1 MMVLDARIIVLR
13 HRVKLLRIFTHH
25 RGCLFSA
32 DHNRGMSD
40 HTRIRRTRKRFHG
53 GAIQMDEGGAR
64 TKANPFAKPPS
75 KPPLRFHILCVPHTV
90 TRKDYSACAFTQKAL
105 KFCKM
110 MHERGHIIYHYG
122 HKDSEVKCTEHI
134 TITDNDLFHKAYGV
148 YDWKKE
154 IPKHNTSDLCNK
166 TYNERAIVEVGK
178 RKKPMDYLLLFWGIG
193 HADVAKAHPD
203 MISVEPG
210 IGSFNT
216 PCTPFSIFE
225 SYCVMNFVYGRER
238 WEPRWTDAVIPN
250 YFDLADFKV
259 NTKPGDY
266 FMYLGRIIESKGIGI
281 AVEIAKRTG
290 LKLKVAGQ
298 GDFKRE
304 LGFDPPPNV
313 ELVGYLEPE
322 ARSEMLR
329 GALALLAPTH
339 YNEPFGGVTVESLLC
354 GTPIITSDWGAF
366 AENNLHGVTGYRCRS
381 LEQFIWAAK
390 NIDKID
396 RTMCRKFAEM
406 NFSLERVAPMYEEY
420 FNSLKPYFGAK
431 GFYQLNPERKD
442 LDWMQRYYPCSE

>member
-1 MMVLDARIIVLR
+1 MM
-13 HRVKLLRIFTHH
+13 
-25 RGCLFSA
+25 
-32 DHNRGMSD
+32 N
-40 HTRIRRTRKRFHG
+40 RTRKRTHRG
-53 GAIQMDEGGAR
+53 GGGEGGKR
-64 TKANPFAKPPS
+64 ETNPFSKPPS
-75 KPPLRFHILCVPHTV
+75 TPPLRFHILCVPHTV

-110 MHERGHIIYHYG
+110 MHRRGHIIYHYG
-122 HKDSEVKCTEHI
+122 HKDSEVECTEHI
-134 TITDNDLFHKAYGV
+134 PITDNDLFQKAYGV

-154 IPKHNTSDLCNK
+154 IPKHNTSDLCNT
-166 TYNERAIVEVGK
+166 TYNQRAIEEVGK

-203 MISVEPG
+203 MIAVEPG

-238 WEPRWTDAVIPN
+238 WEPRWTDAVVPN
-250 YFDLADFKV
+250 YFDLEDFKASS
-259 NTKPGDY
+259 KPGDY
-266 FMYLGRIIESKGIGI
+266 FMYLGRIIESKGIGV

-298 GDFKRE
+298 GDFKKE

-313 ELVGYLEPE
+313 EIVGYLEPGP
-322 ARSEMLR
+322 RSEMLR
-329 GALALLAPTH
+329 GAKALLAPTH
-339 YNEPFGGVTVESLLC
+339 YNEPFGGVTVEALLC

-366 AENNLHGVTGYRCRS
+366 AENNLHGVTGYRCRN

-390 NIDKID
+390 NIDTID
-396 RTMCRKFAEM
+396 RTACRKFAEM

-420 FNSLKPYFGAK
+420 FNSLRPIFEGK
-431 GFYQLNPERKD
+431 GFYQLNPDRKD
-442 LDWMQRYYPCSE
+442 LDWLKRYTPCDE

>member
-1 MMVLDARIIVLR
+1 
-13 HRVKLLRIFTHH
+13 
-25 RGCLFSA
+25 
-32 DHNRGMSD
+32 
-40 HTRIRRTRKRFHG
+40 
-53 GAIQMDEGGAR
+53 MDEGGAR

-250 YFDLADFKV
+250 YFDLADFKI

>member
-1 MMVLDARIIVLR
+1 
-13 HRVKLLRIFTHH
+13 
-25 RGCLFSA
+25 
-32 DHNRGMSD
+32 
-40 HTRIRRTRKRFHG
+40 
-53 GAIQMDEGGAR
+53 
-64 TKANPFAKPPS
+64 
-75 KPPLRFHILCVPHTV
+75 
-90 TRKDYSACAFTQKAL
+90 
-105 KFCKM
+105 M

-396 RTMCRKFAEM
+396 RAMCRKFAEM

>member
-1 MMVLDARIIVLR
+1 M
-13 HRVKLLRIFTHH
+13 
-25 RGCLFSA
+25 
-32 DHNRGMSD
+32 
-40 HTRIRRTRKRFHG
+40 
-53 GAIQMDEGGAR
+53 QMDEGGAR
-64 TKANPFAKPPS
+64 TKTNPFAKPPS

-110 MHERGHIIYHYG
+110 MHDRGHIIYHYG
-122 HKDSEVKCTEHI
+122 HKDSEVTCTEHI
-134 TITDNDLFHKAYGV
+134 TITDNELFQKAYGV

-154 IPKHNTSDLCNK
+154 IPKHNTSDLCNR

-250 YFDLADFKV
+250 YFELADFKV
-259 NTKPGDY
+259 NTKPGNY
-266 FMYLGRIIESKGIGI
+266 FMYLGRIIESKGIGV

-339 YNEPFGGVTVESLLC
+339 YNEPFGGVTVEALLC